1 MTKKRLSLGLAVGYC
16 RVSTD
21 EQDVSLEAQ
30 EEQIR
35 AMAVVKGWKLTDV
48 VIDKAKFSG
57 DMDREGL
64 QRVLDMV
71 RKREVEA
78 VIIAKL
84 DRLTRSTLDVIH
96 LVKLFNTKKVALV
109 SLGESLDTKSS
120 MGRFFVRMLASL
132 GELERETIGDRTR
145 TAMRHMRKMGL
156 PVGPAPYGYRAPE
169 TSNEGIPLSRKLPL
183 VIDRQ
188 EQALLKRIIRLRE
201 KEELS
206 LRKIAARLN
215 KEGITTRGGSAWKHQ
230 YIDRLLRRI
239 ETGA

>member
-1 MTKKRLSLGLAVGYC
+1 MTTKVLAVGYC
-16 RVSTD
+16 RVSTG

-35 AMAVVKGWKLTDV
+35 AMAVVKGWTITE
-48 VIDKAKFSG
+48 VIRDNEKFSG
-57 DMDREGL
+57 DLDRQGV

-84 DRLTRSTLDVIH
+84 DRLTRSTRDVIE
-96 LVKLFNTKKVALV
+96 LIELMNRKKVALV
-109 SLGESLDTKSS
+109 SLSESLDTKSA
-120 MGRFFVRMLASL
+120 MGRFFCRMIASL
-132 GELERETIGDRTR
+132 GELERESIGDRTR
-145 TAMRHMRKMGL
+145 TAMGHMRKIGL
-156 PVGPAPYGYRAPE
+156 PVGHAPYGYRAPE
-169 TSNEGIPLSRKLPL
+169 IGSNYKIPISKKLPL

-188 EQALLKRIIRLRE
+188 EQALLKRIIRLRD
-201 KEELS
+201 KEALS

-230 YIDRLLRRI
+230 YIDKLLRRL
-239 ETGA
+239 EARP